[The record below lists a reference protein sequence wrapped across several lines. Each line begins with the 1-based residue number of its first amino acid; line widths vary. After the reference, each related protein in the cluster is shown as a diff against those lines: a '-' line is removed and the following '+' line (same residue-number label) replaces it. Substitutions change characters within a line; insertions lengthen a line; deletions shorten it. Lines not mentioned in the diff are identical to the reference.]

1 MGPRPARLMLSAS
14 VTIRENQN
22 RTNARSQ
29 VERLP
34 QTALAEIAKAM
45 QLQNDLTVSHIQ
57 REYLSFPK
65 AGPSVPMGLRRQT
78 GRYLQ
83 SLRASKPVIAGQA
96 VLTDIGSNALAE
108 GGDVSYPAVHE
119 FGARIGPFEIH
130 PKKPGGVLR
139 FMIGQRV
146 VFAKSVKHPGATIP
160 ARAPIQHGIAD
171 RIDNYSE
178 AVSNAIITALKK

>member
-1 MGPRPARLMLSAS
+1 MKIKIELTEEAKATMAAL
-14 VTIRENQN
+14 
-22 RTNARSQ
+22 
-29 VERLP
+29 ERLP
-34 QTALAEIAKAM
+34 QTALVEIAKAM

-65 AGPSVPMGLRRQT
+65 AGPSVPLGLRRKS
-78 GRYLQ
+78 GRYAQ
-83 SLRASKPVIAGQA
+83 SLRASKPVIAGQS
-96 VLTDIGSNALAE
+96 VVTDIGSNAMAA

-119 FGARIGPFEIH
+119 FGARIDPFDIH

-146 VFAKSVKHPGATIP
+146 VFSKVVHHPGATIP

-171 RIDNYSE
+171 RIDDYSE
-178 AVSNAIITALKK
+178 AVSNAIITALNK